1 METQTRKVVNNIKEI
16 LAASPKTLEQVFSQ
30 ADTEKTGKLNNLQF
44 KKAFRSLNVAITSKE
59 IDLLLNYCEY
69 KVETLIDWKDFIK
82 RFNLT
87 ADEQK
92 VYQRIQP
99 KMQHLSDLLH
109 YYMVSPKDAFRK
121 VNLFS
126 NLVE

>member
-1 METQTRKVVNNIKEI
+1 MEAQTRKVVNNIKEI

-92 VYQRIQP
+92 AYKRIQP
-99 KMQHLSDLLH
+99 KMQHLSDLFH
-109 YYMVSPKDAFRK
+109 FYMVSPKDAFRK
-121 VNLFS
+121 VNFYS
-126 NLVE
+126 KLVE

>member
-1 METQTRKVVNNIKEI
+1 M
-16 LAASPKTLEQVFSQ
+16 AASLKSLEQVFSQ

-59 IDLLLNYCEY
+59 IDLLLNYCAY
-69 KVETLIDWKDFIK
+69 RVETLIDWKDFIK
-82 RFNLT
+82 RFELNS
-87 ADEQK
+87 DEVK
-92 VYQRIQP
+92 FNERIQP

-121 VNLFS
+121 VFIY
-126 NLVE
+126 